1 MPSLIT
7 KRGLKRWRGTVM
19 FKGERRDKLF
29 PDATKK
35 TYRKAVQWEKEIQ
48 KELAKTQTA
57 MGCLTILKWAERYLD
72 FVQERFASKTYGE
85 KKSALSRLCKS
96 LKPELPVENLS
107 PSMALAFLRTQAKER
122 SGNASNKDRKNLSAA
137 WEWGRKYL
145 NEFPKD
151 DVNPFRSVDK
161 FPEKRSPRYVP
172 SEDDFWKVYNVA
184 EGQDQIMLL
193 TYLHL
198 AARRKEIFNLTW
210 TDVDFG
216 NNQVRLWTNKRESG
230 NQESD
235 WLPMTPELRGA
246 LMGWWQDRPDKNSSY
261 VFVCLDHIPAN
272 EHLYGK
278 PFTSRQHFMK
288 RLCKKAKVKHF
299 GFHSIR
305 HLTASILYH
314 KGYDVAVIQ
323 AILRHK
329 SPTTTNRYLKSLGQE
344 HTRLALEEGLKGPA
358 KVIQYPKKIPSEMS
372 L

>member
-19 FKGERRDKLF
+19 VKGERRDKLF

-35 TYRKAVQWEKEIQ
+35 SYREAVLWEKETQ
-48 KELAKTQTA
+48 KELEKTQTA
-57 MGCLTILKWAERYLD
+57 IGYLTIFDWSTHYLD
-72 FVQERFASKTYGE
+72 FGRERFAEKTYKE
-85 KKSALSRLCKS
+85 KKYALSRLCKS
-96 LKPELPVENLS
+96 FKLELPVKNLS
-107 PSMALAFLRTQAKER
+107 PSIALAFLRTQAKER

-145 NEFPKD
+145 NHFPRD

-172 SEDDFWKVYNVA
+172 QEDDFWKVYNVA
-184 EGQDQIMLL
+184 EDQDQIMLL

-198 AARRKEIFNLTW
+198 AARKKEIFNLTW
-210 TDVDFG
+210 ADVDFG
-216 NNQVRLWTNKRESG
+216 NNQVRLWTNKREGG
-230 NQESD
+230 NQEAD
-235 WLPMTPELRGA
+235 WLPMTSELREA
-246 LMGWWQDRPDKNSSY
+246 LMQWWQNRPVKDSPY
-261 VFVCLDHIPAN
+261 VFVCLDKTPFC
-272 EHLYGK
+272 EQYYGK

-288 RLCKKAKVKHF
+288 RLCKKATVKPF

-314 KGYDVAVIQ
+314 KGCDVAVIQ

-329 SPTTTNRYLKSLGQE
+329 SPTTTNRYLKSLGLE
-344 HTRLALEEGLKGPA
+344 HTRKALEEGLKGPA
-358 KVIQYPKKIPSEMS
+358 KVIQYPKKIPSEGH

>member
-1 MPSLIT
+1 MV
-7 KRGLKRWRGTVM
+7 R
-19 FKGERRDKLF
+19 GERRDKLF

-35 TYRKAVQWEKEIQ
+35 SYRNAALWEKETQ
-48 KELAKTQTA
+48 KKLEKAQIA
-57 MGCLTILKWAERYLD
+57 MGCFTIFDWAEEYLD
-72 FVQERFASKTYGE
+72 FARERFAVKTYKE
-85 KKSALSRLCKS
+85 KKYAFSRLCKS
-96 LKPELPVENLS
+96 FKPQLPVENLS
-107 PSMALAFLRTQAKER
+107 PSTALAFLSTQAKKR

-145 NEFPKD
+145 DGFPKD

-198 AARRKEIFNLTW
+198 AARKKEIFNLTRA
-210 TDVDFG
+210 DIDFG
-216 NNQVRLWTNKRESG
+216 NNQVRLWTNKREDG
-230 NQESD
+230 NREAD
-235 WLPMTPELRGA
+235 WLPMTSELRSE
-246 LMGWWQDRPDKNSSY
+246 LMGWWQNRPVKDSPY
-261 VFVCLDHIPAN
+261 MCVCLDDKPVN
-272 EHLYGK
+272 EHLFGK
-278 PFTSRQHFMK
+278 PFTSRQRLMK
-288 RLCKKAKVKHF
+288 SLCKKAKVKPF

-329 SPTTTNRYLKSLGQE
+329 SPTTTNQYLKSLGLE
-344 HTRLALEEGLKGPA
+344 HTRKALEEGLKGPA
-358 KVIQYPKKIPSEMS
+358 KVIQYPKKIPSEGH